1 MINRNHAKAKAATGE
16 PEDRLP
22 AAPEDCQALCSA
34 ALAMEEIFAADG
46 LLAHQLPGFEAR
58 EGQLAMARA
67 VAATLADQQNKGV
80 DPYLE
85 QDGRNYD
92 DPHAATPPRDH
103 SQRLLLAEAGTG
115 TGKTLAYLI
124 PAVLSGRKVVVS
136 TNTINL
142 QEQILAKEIP
152 FIRRHLAPGLKALC
166 VKGRQN
172 YLCLYRWH
180 QLQVNPQGRLF
191 KGSAADHGEQ
201 NLETIAAWLNETHTG
216 DRGELRGLADDS
228 PLWAGISA
236 AAGHCL
242 GSSCPH
248 GADCFITRLRQRAA
262 RAQLLIV
269 NHHLFFSDLAVR
281 RFGHA
286 EVLPRYEAVIFDEAH
301 HLENIATRHFG
312 LSLSHYQIIDLVRD
326 LEAMAEARLRERDRA
341 GVVQTARALAAEAGA
356 FLDFFPSRRGRFPLR
371 ELIAAEPIWPELC
384 QSLTTAFTAVIRPLE
399 ELARKEEIWGPV
411 LRRCQDLLATF
422 KTITNPPPVGQAAAE
437 QPPGHA
443 SMPQLPRNT
452 DGLATSPADGDQA
465 APPAPVAADAAIYWY
480 ERREKTV
487 QLAVSPIDV
496 AGHLQEHL
504 YRQVKAA
511 VFTSATLR
519 TGNDF
524 RYVKARLGLPAD
536 CPALDLATPFDY
548 ANRTLLYVPD
558 QDFPEPNQPAYPAR
572 ARQAM
577 REIIGHSRGRALLL
591 FTSISAMRQA
601 AEELA
606 GCRLPYPVL
615 VQGEAPRSLLL
626 EEFRRQTRS
635 VLLAVASFWE
645 GVDVPGESLSCV
657 IIDKLPFEVPS
668 DPVIMARVDKIK
680 AEGGNPFFDF
690 QVPRAV
696 LTLRQGVGR
705 LMRATN
711 DRGVLAILD
720 VRLFNKGYGRIF
732 LKSLPPSPLS
742 RELGQVKKFFSREQT

>member
-1 MINRNHAKAKAATGE
+1 MTKPSSRENYAPGPSEN
-16 PEDRLP
+16 RLP
-22 AAPEDCQALCSA
+22 AAEDPCQATCSA
-34 ALAMEEIFAADG
+34 LVAACEEVFAPDGILARN
-46 LLAHQLPGFEAR
+46 LPGYEAR
-58 EGQLAMARA
+58 EGQVAMARA
-67 VAATLADQQNKGV
+67 VAATLAGEEPEQPAGNRWPDTG
-80 DPYLE
+80 DPFE
-85 QDGRNYD
+85 PQAGG
-92 DPHAATPPRDH
+92 
-103 SQRLLLAEAGTG
+103 RLLLVEAGTG
-115 TGKTLAYLI
+115 TGKTLAYLV
-124 PAVLSGRKVVVS
+124 PAVLSGRKVVIS

-152 FIRRHLAPGLKALC
+152 FIRRYLAPGLKALC

-191 KGSAADHGEQ
+191 GSWPGAEGEQ
-201 NLETIAAWLNETHTG
+201 ALADLTAWLERTATG
-216 DRGELRGLADDS
+216 DRAELPGLSDDA

-236 AAGHCL
+236 AAGQCL

-248 GADCFITRLRQRAA
+248 GSECFITRLRQRAA

-301 HLENIATRHFG
+301 HLESIATRHFG

-326 LEAMAEARLRERDRA
+326 LERMAEERLRESDRA
-341 GVVQTARALAAEAGA
+341 GLLQTARALAVEADLLLA
-356 FLDFFPSRRGRFPLR
+356 FFPRDRGRFPLR
-371 ELIAAEPIWPELC
+371 PLISGHPGWPAVQQALED
-384 QSLTTAFTAVIRPLE
+384 AGNAVIRRLE
-399 ELARKEEIWGPV
+399 ELLKAEEIWGPL

-422 KTITNPPPVGQAAAE
+422 RAITNPPPAGTTA
-437 QPPGHA
+437 P
-443 SMPQLPRNT
+443 
-452 DGLATSPADGDQA
+452 ATPEPETAGTQ
-465 APPAPVAADAAIYWY
+465 APPAADAAVYWF

-496 AGHLQEHL
+496 ARHLEEHL

-511 VFTSATLR
+511 VLTSATLR
-519 TGNDF
+519 TGQDF
-524 RYVKARLGLPAD
+524 RYVKASLGLPGD
-536 CPALDLATPFDY
+536 CPDLALATPFDY
-548 ANRTLLYVPD
+548 PGRTLLYVPGP
-558 QDFPEPNQPAYPAR
+558 DFPAPNEASYPAA

-577 REIIGHSRGRALLL
+577 REIVGHSRGRALLL

-601 AEELA
+601 AGELA
-606 GCRLPYPVL
+606 AVLPYPIL

-626 EEFRRQTRS
+626 EEFQRRTRS

-668 DPVIMARVDKIK
+668 DPVMMARVDKIRT
-680 AEGGNPFFDF
+680 EGGNPFFDF

-696 LTLRQGVGR
+696 LMLRQGVGR
-705 LMRATN
+705 LLRSTT

-720 VRLFNKGYGRIF
+720 IRLFSKGYGRIF
-732 LKSLPPSPLS
+732 RHSLPPSPLV
-742 RELGQVKKFFSREQT
+742 RELAEVQKFFSREDQ